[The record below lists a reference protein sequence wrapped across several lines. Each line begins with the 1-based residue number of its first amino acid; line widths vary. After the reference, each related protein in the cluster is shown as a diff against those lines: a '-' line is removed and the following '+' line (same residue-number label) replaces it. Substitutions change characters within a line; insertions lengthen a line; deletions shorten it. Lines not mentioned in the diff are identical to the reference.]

1 MIRHPAKTRATLGFA
16 ALLFVFLLTL
26 SCVLLFSCDSIYIT
40 VSVKIT
46 VPDSETGF
54 SGVIYENKT
63 YSHRLGSPTVN
74 GVLEGLDSNGK
85 INYSIEENLAAIN
98 DFGFFDSLDNSYSR
112 AWVVTINGAP
122 AENGF
127 FTGVSEGDIIEIT
140 YTVFIH

>member
-1 MIRHPAKTRATLGFA
+1 MIKNFAKTRATLGFA
-16 ALLFVFLLTL
+16 ALLFVFLFLL
-26 SCVLLFSCDSIYIT
+26 ACVLLSSCDSPYIT